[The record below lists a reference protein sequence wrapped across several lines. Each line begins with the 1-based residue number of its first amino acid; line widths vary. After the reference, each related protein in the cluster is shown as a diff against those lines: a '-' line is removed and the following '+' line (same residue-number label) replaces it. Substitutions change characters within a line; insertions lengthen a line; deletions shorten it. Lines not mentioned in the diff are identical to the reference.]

1 MAEELRVLVT
11 GAAGQIAYSLLFAI
25 AKGDVFGKDQPIAL
39 VMLDIPPMAQS
50 LQGVCMEL
58 EDCALPNLKTV
69 VASTNVAEAFAN
81 IDYAVLV
88 GAMPRR
94 EGMERKDLLKAN
106 VKIFSEQ
113 GKALEQHAKK
123 TVKVLVVGNPANTNC
138 LVAMTN
144 APSIPKSQFTC
155 LTRLDQNRAQAQ
167 IAMKLGVSTQ
177 SVSNVTIWG
186 NHSST
191 QYPDVSHGTVNV
203 NGETKS
209 IQSAVND
216 DNWLHGEFIKTV
228 QSRGGAVIK
237 ARKLSSAMS
246 AAKAICDHLRDW
258 HFGRS
263 NGWTSMGIVTDGK
276 HYGIPEN
283 LVYSMPCHIKQ
294 GGEWTIA
301 KDLEISDFSRQL
313 MAVTCDELKE
323 EKETAFA
330 FLQI

>member
-1 MAEELRVLVT
+1 MAEELKVLVT
-11 GAAGQIAYSLLFAI
+11 GAAGQIAYSLLFSI

-50 LQGVCMEL
+50 LQGVHMEL
-58 EDCALPNLKTV
+58 EDCALPNLKSV
-69 VASTNVAEAFAN
+69 VATSNVQEAFTG

-106 VKIFSEQ
+106 VKIFSDQ
-113 GKALEQHAKK
+113 GKALDAFAKK
-123 TVKVLVVGNPANTNC
+123 SVKVLVVGNPANTNC
-138 LVAMTN
+138 LIASRS
-144 APSIPKSQFTC
+144 APSIPSTQFTC

-167 IAMKLGVSTQ
+167 IAMRLGVATSA
-177 SVSNVTIWG
+177 VSNVTIWG

-191 QYPDVSHGTVNV
+191 QYPDVSHGTVNI

-209 IQSAVND
+209 IKEAVND

-228 QSRGGAVIK
+228 QTRGGAVIK

-246 AAKAICDHLRDW
+246 AAKAIGDHLRDW

-263 NGWTSMGIVTDGK
+263 DGWTSMGVVTDGK
-276 HYGIPEN
+276 HYGIPEQ
-283 LVYSMPCHIKQ
+283 LVYSMPCNISQK
-294 GGEWTIA
+294 GEWTIEEG
-301 KDLEISDFSRQL
+301 LEISDFSREK
-313 MAVTCDELKE
+313 MTATCNELKE
-323 EKETAFA
+323 EKETAVT
-330 FLQI
+330 FLA